1 MNNFHSVPLSLLLTL
16 GLRFGLFSYLVSLKL
31 VRVANRGDTTLSCK
45 NNLKWYSIYI
55 KKQTLCTH
63 CTSETSKKK
72 QNLINLA
79 NFDAVSLFFQNYC
92 MKFNTLKYCVG
103 EECRKVK
110 RIMNY
115 GRISNSRLTLVCCNL
130 QEKDCYV
137 NIKRLYR

>member
-1 MNNFHSVPLSLLLTL
+1 MVQHIHKKANTLYPLYE
-16 GLRFGLFSYLVSLKL
+16 RDF
-31 VRVANRGDTTLSCK
+31 
-45 NNLKWYSIYI
+45 
-55 KKQTLCTH
+55 
-63 CTSETSKKK
+63 KKK